1 MTTLSIRS
9 NHFVLHPSGGV
20 YWKETQTWLLA
31 DVHLGK
37 VAHFRK
43 NGIAVPREAEGSF
56 YQKMEGLLSL
66 FPVQR
71 ILFLG
76 DLFHSDQNN
85 EWYLFEA
92 WVKHQPYTL
101 VLITGNHDVIP
112 KWKFE
117 DLGLEVVPQVE
128 EDSFLFHHFPDQE
141 TTAFVF
147 CGHVH
152 PGVKLAGVG
161 KQQLKLPC
169 FYQGPTQMILPAFG
183 AFTGLHLLKP
193 RQEDTVFVTTGKKV
207 IEIKKF

>member
-1 MTTLSIRS
+1 MSTWVRWPISEKTALRYPERQRDRFTKKWKGFFPYSLSNAS
-9 NHFVLHPSGGV
+9 SF
-20 YWKETQTWLLA
+20 LA
-31 DVHLGK
+31 IYSTAIK
-37 VAHFRK
+37 
-43 NGIAVPREAEGSF
+43 
-56 YQKMEGLLSL
+56 
-66 FPVQR
+66 
-71 ILFLG
+71 
-76 DLFHSDQNN
+76 
-85 EWYLFEA
+85 
-92 WVKHQPYTL
+92 
-101 VLITGNHDVIP
+101 ITNHDVIP

-183 AFTGLHLLKP
+183 AFTGLHPLKP